1 MSDHIL
7 LETVRGLLEAEEE
20 KTARVLERGVREPLR
35 QICLHLRSYLDAQRN
50 AKWCGLRDLNVL
62 LHEVTA
68 VSYFVD
74 LVAAAAADHS
84 SWWASSL
91 IQECYERLGLDD
103 TREVMIV
110 HNDAIRDFCV
120 HPNLLG
126 ILPRRMLPGEHPVI
140 DLYEIPLAAR
150 HDVAAIAV
158 IGHEAGH
165 IYFDLNED
173 TLLAPLEGHP
183 AWKAGPDQLD
193 LFSANGDRRKR
204 LTAHLTEHICDA
216 IGRHLLGPAFD
227 IALIKTLVPHAGGDR
242 PNSTHP
248 PVKDRILESLE
259 SIKGFRDATSSAVA
273 SSLDNV
279 FSGWQPLT
287 KDLRP
292 ATDADAELVR
302 TLASV
307 VIQAAI
313 FPKPLPPGNLSDA
326 WDLVS
331 PELVAFRPP
340 FEPVSDA
347 RPRPITPLQAVAV
360 ATLYYY
366 GEHYKEKDGSD
377 YFEYAETGGGD
388 SGHKGALLR
397 QRLVD
402 HLVYM
407 VGLYGFVRRAH
418 ARQSAADFE
427 TGARLQQSP
436 LWKMR
441 VAKARDRLNP
451 LVVTPSIDPAVQY
464 GQNAVDLRLGP
475 FFLVHRPPRY
485 THMSP
490 EPEGTTDTPLRAFYE
505 EVALPT
511 GQRFILHPHQFVLA
525 STLEYVSLPYDHYA
539 LVLGR
544 STWGRLGL
552 NIATATTVQAGFRG
566 CLTLE
571 LRNLGET
578 PLPLTVGTRIAQLCL
593 VPVPKGSANEGY
605 YASGGKYVG
614 PVRPEIPRIRDDPDW
629 GLFETLGS

>member
-1 MSDHIL
+1 
-7 LETVRGLLEAEEE
+7 
-20 KTARVLERGVREPLR
+20 
-35 QICLHLRSYLDAQRN
+35 
-50 AKWCGLRDLNVL
+50 
-62 LHEVTA
+62 
-68 VSYFVD
+68 
-74 LVAAAAADHS
+74 
-84 SWWASSL
+84 
-91 IQECYERLGLDD
+91 
-103 TREVMIV
+103 
-110 HNDAIRDFCV
+110 
-120 HPNLLG
+120 
-126 ILPRRMLPGEHPVI
+126 MLPGKQPVI
-140 DLYEIPLAAR
+140 DLYEIPLSAR
-150 HDVAAIAV
+150 HDVAAISV
-158 IGHEAGH
+158 IAHEAGH

-173 TLLAPLEGHP
+173 RLLAPLEGHA
-183 AWKAGPDQLD
+183 AWKEGPDQLD
-193 LFSANGDRRKR
+193 LFAQNGGRRKR

-227 IALIKTLVPHAGGDR
+227 IALIKTLIPHAGGDQ
-242 PNSTHP
+242 PNSSHP
-248 PVKDRILESLE
+248 PVKDRILESLK
-259 SIKGFRDATSSAVA
+259 SIDGYLDASSSALA
-273 SSLDNV
+273 KSLGNIV
-279 FSGWQPLT
+279 SGWQPLT
-287 KDLRP
+287 GNLQP
-292 ATDADAELVR
+292 ATDTDAKLVR
-302 TLASV
+302 SLAGV
-307 VIQAAI
+307 VIEAPD
-313 FPKPLPPGNLSDA
+313 FPKSLQPETLSEA

-331 PELVAFRPP
+331 PEVVAFRPP
-340 FEPVSDA
+340 FESIGDA
-347 RPRPITPLQAVAV
+347 RPRPITPIQAVAV

-366 GEHYKEKDGSD
+366 GEHYKDKGGSD
-377 YFEYAETGGGD
+377 YFEYGD
-388 SGHKGALLR
+388 TSGDPREKEALLR

-402 HLVYM
+402 HIVYM

-418 ARQSAADFE
+418 DRQNPADFE
-427 TGARLQQSP
+427 SGARLQQSP

-441 VAKARDRLNP
+441 VAKARDRPNP
-451 LVVTPSIDPAVQY
+451 LVVTPSIDPAIQY

-490 EPEGTTDTPLRAFYE
+490 EPDASGDAPLRAFYE

-614 PVRPEIPRIRDDPDW
+614 PVRPEIPRVRDDPDW
-629 GLFETLGS
+629 ELFEPPGSASGISVG